1 MTRSATH
8 IERLRM
14 PATDFRYTLVPAEGG
29 NYPLADTHSWL
40 KMNIQR
46 SWCVARYTL
55 RKPQEMTPQAGAV
68 PGGES
73 AEADDYT

>member
-1 MTRSATH
+1 
-8 IERLRM
+8 M
-14 PATDFRYTLVPAEGG
+14 PKFG

>member
-1 MTRSATH
+1 MKLT
-8 IERLRM
+8 M
-14 PATDFRYTLVPAEGG
+14 VG

>member
-1 MTRSATH
+1 MVH
-8 IERLRM
+8 EQPQIPQYKL
-14 PATDFRYTLVPAEGG
+14 TLNLASVG